1 MPPTKGQSNDRKQS
15 FSEWKLDS
23 REEQKHSGHMVLSLL
38 RVCGEQAC
46 LSQNQNR
53 DGREFPR
60 RPDAEKLSPYECG
73 FEAFEDSRMRFDV
86 RYYLV
91 AIIFIVFDL
100 EIAFFFPWAVSLKVT
115 GTFGLLSMLIFAL
128 ILVVALAYDYKK
140 GALEWD

>member
-60 RPDAEKLSPYECG
+60 RPDAEKAALSLRVNINS
-73 FEAFEDSRMRFDV
+73 AV
-86 RYYLV
+86 RL
-91 AIIFIVFDL
+91 L
-100 EIAFFFPWAVSLKVT
+100 ETVTELIAH
-115 GTFGLLSMLIFAL
+115 
-128 ILVVALAYDYKK
+128 YKK
-140 GALEWD
+140 HEL